1 MRRSWS
7 KAVRCRGSSRR
18 GQGRGP
24 RRHRRS
30 DESRNGGTRPSPATI
45 GKCPPC
51 RRALRGERGRQNVI
65 RTEGGVLRPSGA
77 VDDTRLRCQS
87 ALCKWGDRPIGNWV
101 IKRQR
106 SSEDLH
112 DEGQLRKRLDRL
124 ADDKDPSILLVHPSG
139 QELSIDLK
147 GTLAHVEYIP
157 RAWRDRL
164 LAASTL
170 PTDKISKQT

>member
-1 MRRSWS
+1 M
-7 KAVRCRGSSRR
+7 
-18 GQGRGP
+18 
-24 RRHRRS
+24 
-30 DESRNGGTRPSPATI
+30 
-45 GKCPPC
+45 
-51 RRALRGERGRQNVI
+51 RGERGRQNVI

-139 QELSIDLK
+139 QALSIDLK
-147 GTLAHVEYIP
+147 GTLAHVEFIP
-157 RAWRDRL
+157 RAWRDPL

-170 PTDKISKQT
+170 PTDKISKQAYVEFSIGGTPTEILRDLCVPVQTMIDIAVCFYRDNSLLQSINWVPLDWP